1 MVSKEE
7 YVALKKRQAYL
18 ANKVESIGHDEITH
32 LRDIIDH
39 NPIIQKEIDNV
50 TEQLA
55 EKLKLMEAC
64 ERYCIPDDLIDKYES
79 LNDEK
84 ERLEDQLVDEETYFR
99 ARAKIDFFEEYYKN
113 EEKICDYDIKKVV
126 NYLSFVYK

>member
-18 ANKVESIGHDEITH
+18 ANKVESIGDDEITH

-55 EKLKLMEAC
+55 LSLKLMEAC